1 VRLVLANHSS
11 YPRVGDAPGQQRL
24 RRAYAGLDT
33 GKVTKEQLDEIERS
47 YIAEVIK
54 EQQDAGLDLVTDGQV
69 YWYDVVAHPASRL
82 EGTEIRGIVRF
93 FDTNT
98 YVRQPEVT
106 GPIGGTFGLA
116 GDFSRSKASATKTLK
131 TVVTGPYTLARHSI
145 LNGNGDLSRT
155 AMAYTEALGRELE
168 ALRAA
173 GATFVQIDEPSLLK
187 YPDDAEMVR
196 NLLERAMQTKGDLTV
211 SLTTYFGD
219 ASTIYGEL
227 MTMPVDMIGF
237 DLVYGPGI
245 VEALEHNGA
254 DRPVALGA
262 IDGRNTKLEDV
273 TTVADK
279 VARVMEALDR
289 RGVPEVHLQPSNGLE
304 FLPRDKA
311 LRKLERMREIRDA
324 VIRGVRG
331 AKGSGA
337 DGPDAGAST

>member
-1 VRLVLANHSS
+1 MRLVLANHSS

-33 GKVTKEQLDEIERS
+33 GKVTAEQLDETERS
-47 YIAEVIK
+47 YIAEVIE
-54 EQQDAGLDLVTDGQV
+54 EQEAAGLDLVTDGQV

-82 EGTEIRGIVRF
+82 QGTEIRGIVRF

-106 GPIGGTFGLA
+106 GTIGGTFGLA
-116 GDFSRSKASATKTLK
+116 NDFARSKPLATKELK
-131 TVVTGPYTLARHSI
+131 AIVTGPYTLARHSI
-145 LNGNGDLSRT
+145 LTGNGDLSHT
-155 AMAYTEALGRELE
+155 AMAYAEALGRELE

-187 YPDDAEMVR
+187 FPDDAEMVR
-196 NLLERAMQTKGDLTV
+196 KLLERATETKGDLTI

-227 MTMPVDMIGF
+227 MKMPVDIVGF
-237 DLVYGPGI
+237 DLVYGPSV
-245 VEALEHNGA
+245 VESLLHDGG
-254 DRPVALGA
+254 DRPVALGL
-262 IDGRNTKLEDV
+262 IDGRNTKLEDI
-273 TTVADK
+273 TTVATTVD
-279 VARVMEALDR
+279 RVLDALDR

-311 LRKLERMREIRDA
+311 RRKLERMREIRDA
-324 VIRGVRG
+324 VT
-331 AKGSGA
+331 K
-337 DGPDAGAST
+337 ASV

>member
-1 VRLVLANHSS
+1 MRLVLANHSS

-33 GKVTKEQLDEIERS
+33 GKVSGEQLDEIERS
-47 YIAEVIK
+47 YIAEVIG

-82 EGTEIRGIVRF
+82 DGTEIRGIVRF

-98 YVRQPEVT
+98 YVRQPEVVGT
-106 GPIGGTFGLA
+106 LGGTFGLA
-116 GDFSRSKASATKTLK
+116 ADFTRSKALATKELK
-131 TVVTGPYTLARHSI
+131 AVVTGPYTLARHSI
-145 LNGNGDLSRT
+145 LGGNGELSRT
-155 AMAYTEALGRELE
+155 AMAYAEALGRELE

-173 GATFVQIDEPSLLK
+173 GATIVQIDEPSLLRF
-187 YPDDAEMVR
+187 PEDAELVR
-196 NLLERAMQTKGDLTV
+196 NLLERAMQTKGDLTIG
-211 SLTTYFGD
+211 LTTYFGD

-227 MTMPVDMIGF
+227 MKMPVDMIGF

-245 VEALEHNGA
+245 VEALLHDGA

-273 TTVADK
+273 ETVARTVD
-279 VARVMEALDR
+279 RVIDALDR
-289 RGVPEVHLQPSNGLE
+289 RGVAEVHLQPSNGLE

-324 VIRGVRG
+324 VTR
-331 AKGSGA
+331 
-337 DGPDAGAST
+337 ASV

>member
-1 VRLVLANHSS
+1 VS
-11 YPRVGDAPGQQRL
+11 D
-24 RRAYAGLDT
+24 D
-33 GKVTKEQLDEIERS
+33 QLDSAERS

-54 EQQDAGLDLVTDGQV
+54 EQEDAGLDLVTDGQV

-82 EGTEIRGIVRF
+82 DGTEIRGIVRF

-106 GPIGGTFGLA
+106 GQISGTFGLA
-116 GDFSRSKASATKTLK
+116 ADYTRSKQAATKELK
-131 TVVTGPYTLARHSI
+131 AVVTGPYTLARHSI
-145 LNGNGDLSRT
+145 LSGNGNGDLSQT
-155 AMAYTEALGRELE
+155 AMAYAEALGRELE
-168 ALRAA
+168 DLRNA

-187 YPDDAEMVR
+187 FPEDAQLVR
-196 NLLERAMQTKGDLTV
+196 NLLVRAMETKGELTV

-227 MTMPVDMIGF
+227 MKMPVDMLGF

-245 VEALEHNGA
+245 VDALLHDGA

-262 IDGRNTKLEDV
+262 IDGRNTKLDDV
-273 TTVADK
+273 ATVARTVD
-279 VARVMEALDR
+279 RVIDALDR

-304 FLPRDKA
+304 FLPRDRA

-324 VIRGVRG
+324 VTK
-331 AKGSGA
+331 ATS
-337 DGPDAGAST
+337 